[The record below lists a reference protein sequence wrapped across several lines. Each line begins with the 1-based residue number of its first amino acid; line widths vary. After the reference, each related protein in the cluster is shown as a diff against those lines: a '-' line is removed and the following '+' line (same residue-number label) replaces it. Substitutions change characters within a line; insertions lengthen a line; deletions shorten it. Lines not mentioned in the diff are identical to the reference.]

1 MAKLTYIPVRGQEVT
16 ASLPQQTAPQL
27 VLGLEQAGWEIV
39 LTLEGAT
46 ILSDKTDRVVVH

>member
-1 MAKLTYIPVRGQEVT
+1 MAKLTYIPIRGQEVT

-27 VLGLEQAGWEIV
+27 VLGLEQAGWQIV

-46 ILSDKTDRVVVH
+46 VLADKTDRVVIH

>member
-1 MAKLTYIPVRGQEVT
+1 MASLTYIPVRGVEVT
-16 ASLPQQTAPQL
+16 AKLPLTVPQL
-27 VLGLEQAGWEIV
+27 VLGLEAAGWQIV